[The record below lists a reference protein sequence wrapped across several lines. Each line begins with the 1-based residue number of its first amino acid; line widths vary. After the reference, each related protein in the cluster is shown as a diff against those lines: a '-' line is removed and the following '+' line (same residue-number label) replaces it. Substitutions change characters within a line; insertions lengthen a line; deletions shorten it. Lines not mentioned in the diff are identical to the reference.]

1 MDREIIVIRFIIYL
15 GEYFLIMPVLTVL
28 HELGHSIFVLALTNS
43 DVYLEIGNNNLN
55 VTKKIGRLNFKF
67 KGYKNLF
74 SITFGMVRYELFKS
88 KITRICI
95 LLGGPLISLAIL
107 IKLSADKLSLGLSIT
122 LNSTSIYSLFQ
133 FLITILPIKYKHEP
147 YNSMVSDGYQ
157 ILQIIKESKVS

>member
-1 MDREIIVIRFIIYL
+1 MIRFIIYL

-55 VTKKIGRLNFKF
+55 VTKKIGRLNLKF

-95 LLGGPLISLAIL
+95 LLGGPLISLAIFILAIL